1 MRRRPARAWTAA
13 ALGAA
18 LALGACSG
26 QVETTAAERGRQV
39 YQAYCTSCH
48 AGDPAQDGSV
58 GPAVKGASADL
69 LEARVVRGS
78 YPPGYTPKR
87 QSAVMQPLPSLG
99 PSIGDLAAYLK

>member
-1 MRRRPARAWTAA
+1 MRRRPARLWTAA

-39 YQAYCTSCH
+39 YQANCTSCH
-48 AGDPAQDGSV
+48 ASDPSRN
-58 GPAVKGASADL
+58 GPLGPPVKGASPDL
-69 LEARVVRGS
+69 LEARIMRGT

-99 PSIGDLAAYLK
+99 PSIGDLAAYLR